1 MKKLIQFVIILLLA
15 FLVVGCQSD
24 DPEMIEKIEAAKALW
39 ESQNISRYDLSVQ
52 RYRGIEGAQIL
63 TMSVVDRQVSDAVQ
77 ECGSPAGQGPCT
89 IQEVNPEE
97 YTVEGLFELARDNNH
112 RASILTFD
120 DETGVMTFMSLDDE
134 TTVRVEFTPQ
144 E

>member
-1 MKKLIQFVIILLLA
+1 MKSLNRIFIILLI
-15 FLVVGCQSD
+15 FLMVGCKSD
-24 DPEMIEKIEAAKALW
+24 NPEMIEEIEAAQALW
-39 ESQNISRYDLSVQ
+39 EAQNISNYYLVVQ

-63 TMSVVDRQVSDAVQ
+63 TMSVVNGQVSDAAQ
-77 ECGSPAGQGPCT
+77 DCGSPAGQGPCT

-112 RASILTFD
+112 RASILSFD